1 MSKSRVLSAAA
12 ALAIGLAAASVSAQ
26 QTEQSAPAG
35 QQPAAALNPAEE
47 NPVVARVNGQE
58 LRFDQVMT
66 LMQDLPQQYRQV
78 PVSVLYP
85 MLVRR
90 AVNNRLLLDAAKDT
104 DVAENEE
111 LKAEVEAFRRSR
123 ILEYFLLD
131 RIDETIDEETLKA
144 RYDDYVANAEP
155 EPAIHARH
163 ILLQSEDEAKAVIKE
178 LDGGADFAELAREKS
193 TGPSGPQG
201 GDLGYFQKGQM
212 VPEFEA
218 AAFAME
224 PGDVSE
230 SPVKTQFG
238 WHVIKVEDRRE
249 HAAFEDKKE
258 ELRQQL
264 SGEVIRDLIADLRNG
279 AEIEEFQIDGTP
291 LPPPGEAQGGPK
303 AGAEGENQKPA
314 E

>member
-1 MSKSRVLSAAA
+1 MLKSRVLGAAT
-12 ALAIGLAAASVSAQ
+12 ALAIGLAAASAAAQ
-26 QTEQSAPAG
+26 ESQQAAPAM
-35 QQPAAALNPAEE
+35 PTEE
-47 NPVVARVNGQE
+47 NPVVARVGGQE
-58 LRFDQVMT
+58 LRFDEVMA

-78 PVSVLYP
+78 PINVLYP

-90 AVNNRLLLDAAKDT
+90 AVNNRLLLEAAKET
-104 DVAENEE
+104 DVAESED

-131 RIDETIDEETLKA
+131 RIDAEIADSALQA
-144 RYDDYVANAEP
+144 RYEEYVKTADP

-163 ILLQSEDEAKAVIKE
+163 ILLKTEDEARAVLKE
-178 LDGGADFAELAREKS
+178 LEEGADFAELAMQKS

-201 GDLGYFQKGQM
+201 GDLGFFQKGQM

-238 WHVIKVEDRRE
+238 WHVIKIEGRRE
-249 HAAFEDKKE
+249 HPTFEEKEE
-258 ELRQQL
+258 ELRQEM
-264 SGEVIRDLIADLRNG
+264 SGEVIQGLIAELREG
-279 AEIEEFQIDGTP
+279 AEIEEFQIDGSP
-291 LPPPGEAQGGPK
+291 LPPPGEAQGGQPQPAQEEPK
-303 AGAEGENQKPA
+303 AE
-314 E
+314 